1 MTKRMRRLMA
11 VARLDQRMPAVG
23 TSVSRM
29 VKAEVEMSE
38 LIKVGLER
46 ECVSR
51 ERRGKT
57 AQW

>member
-1 MTKRMRRLMA
+1 MRRLMA